1 MSVWE
6 LSKESD
12 GHTQTMGKVCFLML
26 NFLVQSESTLD
37 LEIKATQKSDL
48 LFVLSTADCVWSWW
62 EIASNVIFWVVKYF
76 KYSIYMYR

>member
-6 LSKESD
+6 PTYESD

-48 LFVLSTADCVWSWW
+48 LFVLSTADCV
-62 EIASNVIFWVVKYF
+62 
-76 KYSIYMYR
+76 